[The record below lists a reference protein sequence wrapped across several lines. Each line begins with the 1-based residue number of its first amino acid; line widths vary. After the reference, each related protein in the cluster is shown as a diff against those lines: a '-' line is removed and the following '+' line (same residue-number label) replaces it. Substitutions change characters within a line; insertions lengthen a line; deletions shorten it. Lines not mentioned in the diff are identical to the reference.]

1 MQTSR
6 IANQTARLNHQNII
20 RILHSHTMQIKLVVL
35 DIAGTTVRD
44 DNSVNRCLREALA
57 SKGIAVTPQQVNAVM
72 GLPKPIAIGSLLEQ
86 HEPQPKS
93 SLTQRA
99 TTIHNEFL
107 ERMVS
112 FYQTAAEVEP
122 MPYTIEALGEI
133 KAAGLRLALDTG
145 FSRPILDAILE
156 RLGWEDS
163 GLFDVTVASDEVPRG
178 RPFPDLIFKAMSLT
192 RVTDLQAVAKVGD
205 TPADLREGT
214 AAGCALVIGVTNG
227 THTREQLA
235 LHSHTHLISSLK
247 ELPALVLR
255 KSL

>member
-1 MQTSR
+1 
-6 IANQTARLNHQNII
+6 
-20 RILHSHTMQIKLVVL
+20 MQIKLVVL

-44 DNSVNRCLREALA
+44 DDSANRCLREALA
-57 SKGIAVTPQQVNAVM
+57 SNGIAVTPQQISAVM

-86 HEPQPKS
+86 HEPQAKG
-93 SLTQRA
+93 SLTQRVTA
-99 TTIHNEFL
+99 MHDEFL

-133 KAAGLRLALDTG
+133 KAAGVRLALDTG
-145 FSRPILDAILE
+145 FSRPISDAILG
-156 RLGWEDS
+156 RLGWDHG

-227 THTREQLA
+227 AHTREQLA

-247 ELPALVLR
+247 ELPGLVLR
-255 KSL
+255 TRS